1 MSAPVA
7 LRSNYSHLYGSSML
21 PALDELFRS
30 EYEQHPSRRELLFRS
45 RKVDRDITQYS
56 ELHDLE
62 LHAEIGEGQEYTYK
76 RMKQGYSKTATVLKY
91 GLGISISEEAIDDG
105 KIDLVADMV
114 RKMGRSAKESKEVNA
129 MNILNNAFTG
139 STVLTADGQNLC
151 DTDHALPSGGTYR
164 NELTTAADLSVTS
177 LETALYDFETQ
188 FVGDSGIIEMI
199 KPKFLVVNPLNRR
212 YADELVNSMGKADT
226 ADNNKNSFK
235 DEGLIVISTP
245 HLVDTDAWFLIADP
259 SQNGLRIA
267 NRADIE
273 TKAEED
279 FDTDSIKYKSRYREV
294 VYAVHGKGVFGTPG
308 A

>member
-1 MSAPVA
+1 MTPVA
-7 LRSNYSHLYGSSML
+7 QRSNYSHLYGSSML

-30 EYEQHPSRRELLFRS
+30 EFEMHPSRRDAIFQV
-45 RKVDRDITQYS
+45 KKTDRDITQYS

-62 LHAEIGEGQEYTYK
+62 LHAQVGEGEEYTYK

-91 GLGISISEEAIDDG
+91 GLGISISDEAIADG

-129 MNILNNAFTG
+129 MNILNNAFSG

-164 NELTTAADLSVTS
+164 NKLSSNADLSVTS

-188 FVGDSGIIEMI
+188 NVGDSGIVEFI
-199 KPKFLVVNPLNRR
+199 KPKFLLVNPLNRR
-212 YADELVNSMGKADT
+212 YADELVNSMGKADS

-235 DEGLIVISTP
+235 DEGLIVLSTP
-245 HLVDTDAWFLIADP
+245 HLTDTDAWFLVSDP

-267 NRADIE
+267 NRSDVE

-294 VYAVHGKGVFGTPG
+294 AYAVHGKGLFGTPG